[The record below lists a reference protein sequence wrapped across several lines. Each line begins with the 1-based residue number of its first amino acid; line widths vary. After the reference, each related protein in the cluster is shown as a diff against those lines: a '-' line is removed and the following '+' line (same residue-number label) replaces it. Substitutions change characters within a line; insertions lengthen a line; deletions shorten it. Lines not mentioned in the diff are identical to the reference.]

1 MFSLRDFFKD
11 RELYHVGPDHS
22 VFDAARFMTE
32 RNIGAACV
40 LENDRLVGIVS
51 ERDMMNR
58 VIAAGRDPKA
68 TRVREVMT
76 AKPVV
81 VEASESHETCLKVMQ
96 QAKIRHLPVIDAD
109 RLLGVISL
117 RDLLQVDLDEKVEE
131 IKLMQDYIH
140 YVPPSKPPGLT

>member
-22 VFDAARFMTE
+22 VFDAARYMAE
-32 RNIGAACV
+32 RNVGAVCILDA
-40 LENDRLVGIVS
+40 NRLVGIVS

-68 TRVREVMT
+68 TRVRDVMT
-76 AKPVV
+76 AKPIVV
-81 VEASESHETCLKVMQ
+81 DASESTEKCLKVMQ
-96 QAKIRHLPVIDAD
+96 QAKIRHLPVIDGD
-109 RLLGVISL
+109 RLVGVISL
-117 RDLLQVDLDEKVEE
+117 RDLLQVDLDEKAEE

-140 YVPPSKPPGLT
+140 YVPPSKPQV

>member
-1 MFSLRDFFKD
+1 VFSLRDFFKD
-11 RELYHVGPDHS
+11 RELYHIGPEVS
-22 VFDAARFMTE
+22 VFDAARFMAE

-40 LENDRLVGIVS
+40 LENDRLVGILS

-58 VIAAGRDPKA
+58 VIAAGRDPKS

-81 VEASESHETCLKVMQ
+81 VEAGETHEKCLKVMQ
-96 QAKIRHLPVIDAD
+96 QAKIRHLPVIDGS

-117 RDLLQVDLDEKVEE
+117 RDLLLVDANEKAEE
-131 IKLMQDYIH
+131 IKLMVDYIH
-140 YVPPSKPPGLT
+140 YVPPSKPQV

>member
-1 MFSLRDFFKD
+1 MFSLREFFKD
-11 RELYHVGPDHS
+11 RELYYVVPDAS
-22 VFDAARFMTE
+22 VFDAARFMAE

-40 LENDRLVGIVS
+40 LEADRLVGIVS

-68 TRVREVMT
+68 TRVRDVMT
-76 AKPVV
+76 SKPVV
-81 VEASESHETCLKVMQ
+81 VEAGETHEKCLKVMQ
-96 QAKIRHLPVIDAD
+96 QAKIRHLPVIDDD

-117 RDLLQVDLDEKVEE
+117 RDLLQVDLDEKLEE

-140 YVPPSKPPGLT
+140 YVPPSTPQV

>member
-1 MFSLRDFFKD
+1 MFSLREFFKD
-11 RELYHVGPDHS
+11 RELYHVAPHHS
-22 VFDAARFMTE
+22 VFDAARIMTE

-68 TRVREVMT
+68 TRVRDVMT
-76 AKPVV
+76 AKPIV
-81 VEASESHETCLKVMQ
+81 VEAGESTEKCLKVMQ
-96 QAKIRHLPVIDAD
+96 QAKIRHLPVIDGA

-117 RDLLQVDLDEKVEE
+117 RDLLQVDVDEKAEE

-140 YVPPSKPPGLT
+140 YVPPSKPQV